1 MHLRSCNNVR
11 LRPLN
16 CKKPV
21 RSFCGRCNCL
31 QQCHKTGNTGGAKAA
46 GRVQMHFSVFLCLI
60 DLRFAICI
68 FVRHTHTPSICN
80 IRCRCNILKSVK
92 HCHCAECWT
101 ETPSCSDVFTQSW
114 LSHQKECSPK
124 HDSNQAPPCNQCCCK
139 RRSHLWMHTEA
150 FDAHKPSMMHLH
162 IASKMT
168 AKSHGD
174 RIELQND
181 TWRFVWFIRM
191 CKHSRRHQSEGIL
204 IQGHLFDLLLAFSAA
219 LAGTQS

>member
-1 MHLRSCNNVR
+1 MCNSACCVFPHDNCQLRSQMMHLRSCNNVR

-21 RSFCGRCNCL
+21 WSFCGRCNCL

-150 FDAHKPSMMHLH
+150 FDAHKPIMMHLH
-162 IASKMT
+162 IASKMQHPNLPT
-168 AKSHGD
+168 MGY
-174 RIELQND
+174 
-181 TWRFVWFIRM
+181 
-191 CKHSRRHQSEGIL
+191 
-204 IQGHLFDLLLAFSAA
+204 
-219 LAGTQS
+219 TQSILMRDSRGRDSFTKDALLSASD